1 MDRREAL
8 KKAAWAMGG
17 AISAPTIFAVLNG
30 CTAKPTID
38 WKPSFFTEDQGIL
51 ISQVSGIII
60 PKTDTDGA
68 IEVGVP
74 GFIDQLVHE
83 TYKKEDQ
90 DKFVASLEEFATA
103 AEAKY
108 GDPFI
113 ELDPEQQSEWVLSQH
128 EAAITDRSGTGDNF
142 ILKLKELTMVGFFTS
157 EVGATQVLQFDPV
170 PGAYHGCVPLAEV
183 GKTWAT

>member
-38 WKPSFFTEDQGIL
+38 WKPVFFTEDQGIL
-51 ISQVSGIII
+51 ISQVAGIII

-68 IEVGVP
+68 VEVGVP
-74 GFIDQLVHE
+74 DFIDQLVRE

-90 DKFVASLEEFATA
+90 DKFIASLEEFATA

-108 GDPFI
+108 GDPFT
-113 ELDPEQQSEWVLSQH
+113 ELDSEKQSEWVLTQH
-128 EAAITDRSGTGDNF
+128 EAAVLDQSGKERPF
-142 ILKLKELTMVGFFTS
+142 ILKLKELTMVGYFTS
-157 EVGATQVLQFDPV
+157 EVGATKVLQYDPV
-170 PGAYHGCVPLAEV
+170 PGAYHGCLPLAEV
-183 GKTWAT
+183 GKTWAI

>member
-8 KKAAWAMGG
+8 KKAAWVMGG
-17 AISAPTIFAVLNG
+17 TLSAPAILGVLKG
-30 CTAKPTID
+30 CTAKPTLD
-38 WKPSFFTEDQGIL
+38 WKPTFFTEDQGIL

-74 GFIDQLVHE
+74 GFIDQLVGE
-83 TYKKEDQ
+83 TYKKEEQ
-90 DKFVASLEEFATA
+90 ENFVKSLEAFAVA

-128 EAAITDRSGTGDNF
+128 EAAVLDQSGGERPF
-142 ILKLKELTMVGFFTS
+142 ILKLKELTMVGYFTS
-157 EVGATQVLQFDPV
+157 EVGATQVLKYDPV
-170 PGAYHGCVPLAEV
+170 PGAYHGCIPLEEV
-183 GKTWAT
+183 GKTWAM